1 MNPRSSRPKY
11 CILPRS
17 QAYQYDE
24 PVGTFNNRFVES
36 EEPDIPRGQKQTEGL
51 SDISA
56 KPVLKKERRA
66 RAPAVAVVKSD
77 SVA

>member
-1 MNPRSSRPKY
+1 VTAR
-11 CILPRS
+11 
-17 QAYQYDE
+17 
-24 PVGTFNNRFVES
+24 VES
-36 EEPDIPRGQKQTEGL
+36 EEPDIPGGQKQTEGL

-66 RAPAVAVVKSD
+66 RATAVAVVKGD